1 MRLMMVLTPSDC
13 LSDVQTLLDEYDI
26 HAYTEIPN
34 VLGTGESGR
43 KMGTR
48 AFPGTTSMILAIV
61 SKEEGERLV
70 AAVKGYGEECN
81 CCHELRIFALPAER
95 VF

>member
-1 MRLMMVLTPSDC
+1 MRLMMVLAPSDC
-13 LSDVQTLLDEYDI
+13 LSDVQNLLDDYEI
-26 HAYTEIPN
+26 HAYTEIPS
-34 VLGTGESGR
+34 VLGAGESGR

-61 SKEEGERLV
+61 GEDEGERLV
-70 AAVKGYGEECN
+70 AAVRGYGEERR

>member
-1 MRLMMVLTPSDC
+1 MRLMMVLSPTDC
-13 LSDVQTLLDEYDI
+13 LPDVQKVLDEHEI

-34 VLGTGESGR
+34 VLGAGESGR

-48 AFPGTTSMILAIV
+48 AFPGTTSMILAIL
-61 SKEEGERLV
+61 SKEESDRLV
-70 AAVKGYGEECN
+70 AAVRGYAEDCN
-81 CCHELRIFALPAER
+81 CCHEVRIFALPAEQ

>member
-1 MRLMMVLTPSDC
+1 MRMMMVLSPSDC
-13 LSDVQTLLDEYDI
+13 LEDVQKVLDEHDI
-26 HAYTEIPN
+26 DAYTEIPN

-61 SKEEGERLV
+61 SKEEGDRLV
-70 AAVKGYGEECN
+70 AAVRNYAEDCQ
-81 CCHELRIFALPAER
+81 CCHEVRIFALPAER